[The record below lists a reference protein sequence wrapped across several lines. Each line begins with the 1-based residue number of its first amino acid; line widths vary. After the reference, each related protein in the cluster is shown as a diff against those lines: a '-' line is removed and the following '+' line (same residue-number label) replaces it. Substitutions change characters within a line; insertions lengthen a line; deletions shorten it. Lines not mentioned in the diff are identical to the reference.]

1 MKKVV
6 VGLSGGVDSSV
17 TAYLLKKQGYEV
29 IGVTMQ
35 IPKEGNS
42 DKVEEGYNADILDA
56 NSIADY
62 LGIKTYVV
70 DKRKEFDEIVI
81 KYFIDSYNNG
91 RTPNPCIMCNPM
103 IKWNAMMEVA
113 DKVGADYVATGHYA
127 NVVQLPNGRYT
138 LLNAKNEKKDQTYA
152 LFRLSQEQLAR
163 TIMPLGRF
171 GSKDQ
176 IREIAKEAGIIVADK
191 KDSQDMCFIP
201 DGRYANYI
209 RKRTG
214 KRAVPGNILLQDGT
228 VVGRHKGIIFY
239 TVGQRKGIKLDL
251 GRKMF
256 VKDIRPESD
265 EVVIAPI
272 DDLYRT
278 DVIANNINY
287 MGIDSI
293 PKDLRAFAK
302 IRYSHEGAYC
312 TANITE
318 DGLLKCTFD
327 SPQRAIT
334 KGQGLVL
341 YDDEGH
347 ILCGGEIIAGGET

>member
-1 MKKVV
+1 MEKVV
-6 VGLSGGVDSSV
+6 VGLSGGVDSAV

-42 DKVEEGYNADILDA
+42 EKKENGYNSDILDA
-56 NSIADY
+56 NKIAEQ
-62 LGIKTYVV
+62 LGITNIVV
-70 DKRKEFDEIVI
+70 DKRKQFDEIVI

-91 RTPNPCIMCNPM
+91 RTPNPCIKCNPM
-103 IKWNAMMEVA
+103 IKWNALLEVA
-113 DKVGADYVATGHYA
+113 DRVGAKYVATGHYA
-127 NVVQLPNGRYT
+127 NVEKLPNGRYSIST
-138 LLNAKNEKKDQTYA
+138 ADSVKKDQTYA

-163 TIMPLGRF
+163 TLTPLG
-171 GSKDQ
+171 KYEKTE
-176 IREIAKEAGIIVADK
+176 IRAIAKEAGIIVADK

-201 DGRYANYI
+201 DGKYANYI

-214 KRAVPGNILLQDGT
+214 ERATPGNILLQDGT

-256 VKDIRPESD
+256 VKELRPESD
-265 EVVIAPI
+265 EVVISPI
-272 DDLYRT
+272 EGIYTT
-278 DVIANNINY
+278 DVYAADINY
-287 MGIDSI
+287 MGIESV
-293 PKDLRAFAK
+293 PKNLRAFAK
-302 IRYSHEGAYC
+302 IRYSHEGGYC

-318 DGLLKCTFD
+318 DGLLKCVFD
-327 SPQRAIT
+327 QPQRAIT

-341 YDDEGH
+341 YDEEGH
-347 ILCGGEIIAGGET
+347 ILCGGEIVK